1 MRYSSLCLYRMK
13 VNGWWIVATV
23 NFAHMWPCP
32 LSPLQTLSLLWTVSL
47 WNHIRGNTADIR
59 KVSSGKPNC
68 SSATF
73 RISFAVLP
81 RVRREEDYVFFT
93 QTSKELQQAVYVS
106 LALLS
111 CLQRCCQHLQ
121 NSLMCTYV
129 CFICKNKTRDIAAYG
144 VSPTSE
150 LGYGTENK
158 TAAHGEKSQL

>member
-59 KVSSGKPNC
+59 KVS
-68 SSATF
+68 
-73 RISFAVLP
+73 IAVLP

-158 TAAHGEKSQL
+158 TAAHGEKTQL